1 MATENN
7 AIISVNQTSYDVQE
21 DWLEVASKYFNINT
35 ADIYSDNDIQNS
47 NISLLKTGLF
57 GYVNEIMAN
66 EVKNAVAHRN
76 VLYDE
81 FFINTASFPE
91 SIYRFAKTYNVPI
104 STSKPAHMMVTLAV
118 RKHDLVNS
126 SLREEVVSDQYVDQK
141 VIKTYQL
148 KINRSYE
155 FSVDKFKFSIPYDV
169 IITMRETK
177 NNDYSITARY
187 DIDEDIYSFSSLTSQ
202 EIKVFQDINNGEEYV
217 YINLDI
223 YQVKSEIS
231 TFTVLSSNIT
241 DNLYYTANYTDQ
253 LSGFNVYYTYKGERS
268 ILRTYF
274 NNTYTPSDT
283 SEKFCYYSFVD
294 DNRLQISFSGMTGMF
309 RPNYNSTIEVEVLS
323 STGSDGNFT
332 YEGAIDFNFN
342 SVSSDFKSLLVSVI
356 PITSSSGGE
365 DRKSIMEEKQK
376 IIEKKLTRDNLILDS
391 DIDLYFK
398 NINNLNSYNDSSITF
413 MKKRDDILKRIYT
426 AFLLMR
432 DNKGKVLPTNTANN
446 VIFPLNYFN
455 DYNSGDSL
463 NGYIIP
469 EHSLF
474 KYDYNSKKYEFL
486 PNGYDSTIQ
495 TILRDDKDNLVYSNP
510 FLIKIDSD
518 PLLNAT
524 YYKLDLNESFDMSYT
539 YNNNLIATTLLINKI
554 DIEKSVNFE
563 SDLNSDTYTI
573 KLNLNSNESISDV
586 DKKVKIRGVLLS
598 KKDNSKY
605 GYFEFEREILKDNSD
620 RLDSTYT
627 ARLSTNRKFQN
638 GLLSLADSLYDENG
652 NVIDNVFIN
661 EDIIIK
667 IGVLYNDENR
677 EFRTGDSVN
686 SEISIFSDSFPSDI
700 QGTYD
705 INNYVLATS
714 VTTMN
719 TVKLYQNLSN
729 IMSSIVSRY
738 TENKLIEYDN
748 RDFKVEMIPLV
759 SLDYFINQNTYLY
772 TVLNKYIEVLNNI
785 IPKLE
790 NNTTIDLKFTNTRG
804 PSNYYYLNTNVVGDD
819 ISYLSIE
826 RTDILFD
833 FVIHL
838 YDNASDELDSSIKDF
853 ISDFLEA
860 CNEDG
865 IVPISNLT
873 RLLEQNFA
881 SIRFIEFNGLTG
893 RYADVVSNKYQKV
906 IRKDNDFNTMT
917 KQQII
922 EYVPEY
928 INVKKQLND
937 NIITVEDVS
946 SPSGT
951 KEISLGKQYNNAI
964 NITYIVD

>member
-202 EIKVFQDINNGEEYV
+202 EIKVFQDINNGEDYV

-241 DNLYYTANYTDQ
+241 DNLYYTASYTDQ

-268 ILRTYF
+268 ILKTYF

-283 SEKFCYYSFVD
+283 NEKFCYYSFVD
-294 DNRLQISFSGMTGMF
+294 DNKLQISFSGMTGMF
-309 RPNYNSTIEVEVLS
+309 RPNYNSTIEVEILS

-446 VIFPLNYFN
+446 VIFPLSYFT

-554 DIEKSVNFE
+554 DIEKSANFE

-605 GYFEFEREILKDNSD
+605 GYFEFEREILEDNSD
-620 RLDSTYT
+620 SLDSTYT

-700 QGTYD
+700 QGTYN

-738 TENKLIEYDN
+738 RVDELIEYDN

-772 TVLNKYIEVLNNI
+772 TVLNKYIEVLNSV

-838 YDNASDELDSSIKDF
+838 YDNASDELDISIKDF